1 MLKGRAQYKPY
12 FPNMPQKDI
21 IPETITKE
29 LDAICSSPVFT
40 AAPRMQQLLRFLVN
54 KTLSGQQNQIK
65 AYTIGVE
72 IFARDAD
79 FNSQSDPVVRVEMRR
94 LRSKLQSYYT
104 SFPAG
109 EIMIN
114 IPKGSYIPEFI
125 PAGSPECLTLTG
137 KNTELFQY
145 AASVAANTSVLVA
158 PFEDISP
165 ERDMSRLGIGLA
177 ADITAAL
184 VEFPG
189 ISVAGQYYV
198 RQMIDN
204 GYSIQ
209 DLARQTKAG
218 FVISGSVQVQGQSLR
233 LVVELTDTS
242 TGMLLCAQRF
252 TYAYSEEDVFK
263 LQDKITWQ
271 VLSHLADYLHLTS
284 NFFQKTPT
292 PLPAATAETYDA
304 ILRFSAWE
312 SSLNPELLC
321 RARNA
326 LESVVD
332 DKNIYP
338 QTAAMLADIYASE
351 YRHGGDHTPD
361 ALDKAF
367 ALTEKALAKNPDYP
381 IACWTQALYY
391 FLQHDHKRLQQSL
404 QRVISLK
411 ANYNNVLSAAAAL
424 MITSGDLDKGKELA
438 VKIASQGEFMPWWH
452 YVPIFI
458 LNYTLG
464 NYEQALYTT
473 MRMRS
478 RNNNFFYGPLFATA
492 TYAQLNMPSEAEESL
507 RELLTLYPDFPSF
520 GRRALNGIFFY
531 EDTVEDF
538 AKVLEDVGLRIS

>member
-1 MLKGRAQYKPY
+1 
-12 FPNMPQKDI
+12 MPHKDI
-21 IPETITKE
+21 VPQTILQE
-29 LDAICSSPVFT
+29 LNTICSSPVFT
-40 AAPRMQQLLRFLVN
+40 AAPRMQQLLRFLVD
-54 KTLSGQQNQIK
+54 KTLNGQKNQIK

-94 LRSKLQSYYT
+94 LRSKLQSYYA
-104 SFPAG
+104 SYPAD

-114 IPKGSYIPEFI
+114 IPKGGYIPEFI
-125 PAGSPECLTLTG
+125 PADSPERLALTG

-145 AASVAANTSVLVA
+145 AASVTANTSVLVA

-165 ERDMSRLGIGLA
+165 NQDMARLGIGLTT
-177 ADITAAL
+177 DITAAL
-184 VEFPG
+184 AEFPG

-204 GYSIQ
+204 GHSIQ
-209 DLARQTKAG
+209 DLVRQTKAG

-252 TYAYSEEDVFK
+252 TYAYNEEDIFK

-271 VLSHLADYLHLTS
+271 VLSHLADYLHLTA
-284 NFFQKTPT
+284 NFFQKTPA

-304 ILRFSAWE
+304 ILRYSAWE
-312 SSLNPELLC
+312 SSLSPELLC
-321 RARNA
+321 QARNA

-332 DKNIYP
+332 DKNICP

-351 YRHGGDHTPD
+351 YRYGSDHTPG

-367 ALTEKALAKNPDYP
+367 TLTEKALAKNPDYP
-381 IACWTQALYY
+381 IACWAKALYY
-391 FLQHDHKRLQQSL
+391 FLQHDHKHLQQAL
-404 QRVISLK
+404 HRLVSLK
-411 ANYNNVLSAAAAL
+411 ANYTNVLSAAAAL

-438 VKIASQGEFMPWWH
+438 VKIAAQGEFMPWWH
-452 YVPIFI
+452 YVPLFI

-492 TYAQLNMPSEAEESL
+492 TYARLNMPSEAEESL
-507 RELLTLYPDFPSF
+507 RELLTLYPDFPAF
-520 GRRALNGIFFY
+520 GRRALRGIFFY

-538 AKVLEDVGLRIS
+538 AKVLKGVGLHIS